1 MFGRKKNQ
9 PTNLGAVEVDVVAK
23 QPAPLRR
30 GTMIIYHDKSKKW
43 DGWRWRLVAP
53 NGHITAD
60 SGEAYGRRFD
70 AKMAALRLPGVAQS
84 AVLEVRD
91 RE

>member
-1 MFGRKKNQ
+1 MFGLRKNKATDPQ
-9 PTNLGAVEVDVVAK
+9 LAE
-23 QPAPLRR
+23 PAAPQRR
-30 GTMIIYHDKSKKW
+30 GTMIIYHENSKAMQ
-43 DGWRWRLVAP
+43 GWRWRLVAP

-70 AKMAALRLPGVAQS
+70 AKMAALRLPGVATS

-91 RE
+91 R

>member
-1 MFGRKKNQ
+1 MFGIRK
-9 PTNLGAVEVDVVAK
+9 TNA
-23 QPAPLRR
+23 APLAEPEAPQRR
-30 GTMIIYHDKSKKW
+30 GTMIVYFAK

-60 SGEAYGRRFD
+60 SGESYIRRFD
-70 AKMAALRLPGVAQS
+70 AKVAALRLPGVAES

>member
-1 MFGRKKNQ
+1 MFGIRKNKAEDTVL
-9 PTNLGAVEVDVVAK
+9 PE
-23 QPAPLRR
+23 QPAPQRR
-30 GTMIIYHDKSKKW
+30 GTMIVYYAT

-70 AKMAALRLPGVAQS
+70 AKMAALRLPGVAES

-91 RE
+91 RG